1 MPMNKIYPSVFGALL
16 MLSLF
21 RIPAYATDA
30 LTPPASWSF
39 ATGLDGCSIINADPT
54 TSTFEH
60 GEWRKN
66 IAYSCSYGEVTDDY
80 LTLPALSLKSGHI
93 YEISYSAYASW
104 YRFDW
109 NPTLNWAIGK
119 SADNLDT
126 PLTEPKLFE
135 SSYDPE
141 ACSFTFSVAEDG
153 DYIIGAHLTADESQG
168 SGSFYISGISIDAGT
183 TGKAPSAPE
192 LVVTPAISNG
202 ALVMNLSLTMP
213 STLLD
218 GTPIE
223 GSMNYT
229 VSNKDGRFN
238 MTGTAGVSETV
249 TLTDAGCNAKG
260 ETYIAYV
267 TTGDGAGKETSI
279 NCTPVFDR
287 PAAPESVT
295 ASRDG
300 DAVSISWDAV
310 IKGENN
316 GLFIPSD
323 VVYTVQ
329 RSDRTIIANKIP
341 GTSVTDTPPM
351 PESGQA
357 AYYYTVTAYKDA
369 STYTGNSTDS
379 NELIVGNPYS
389 GQFTESFASGKTATG
404 VWSFGP
410 AEATSSA
417 WQSTTSNYSSPYC
430 NQAADNDGGFLLF
443 NPSYYDGTDYYSP
456 IIELPQAENPTLELS
471 IFAYTAA
478 PETALVKLYLV
489 QEGVSTPIEN
499 GELIFNAENDHWEN
513 LVLSLPATASDSPF
527 RILFEGIKPDGKS
540 YKAIIDAVRVYDLP
554 SCDASITGLIIPDKL
569 MPGDTASIPVTVAN
583 EGATPLTDVTLTLN
597 VAGETMTLPPFA
609 LPVRESESKVFQ
621 TYISPFMT
629 ASQCVISATVSAAG
643 DVKDSN
649 DTATITANI
658 GEHSLPVATAIS
670 ATHAEGG
677 AAITW
682 AAPEVDDTP
691 ASEEVT
697 ESFENWTI
705 GSTEPMN
712 GWIFIDADK
721 KEKNGLA
728 GINVDK
734 EFAFFV
740 AEKFST
746 SSASTIEAA
755 DGNNALVTTRNA
767 DYSATDSWLISPVF
781 DPTEPVSF
789 MATAFGFRGYDTAS
803 FEVGYLPA
811 DTTDASEFIKTQ
823 DISTNG
829 YDWEVVNLMFPDE
842 AARFVIHTADVQTN
856 AYAFDRFL
864 YHATPEIPVL
874 NAYNIWRNGV
884 HVASVS
890 PEITSYLDTEYD
902 KTINN
907 KYHISCIYEPSRE
920 TMDMNGLELNAW
932 DSSGIKESETDRD
945 IFTMI
950 GKELKSIKPLQIFNA
965 EGIFI
970 STLKPGDATELETGI
985 YIIKLQDKAIKLHVK

>member
-1 MPMNKIYPSVFGALL
+1 MNKIPPSVFGTLL
-16 MLSLF
+16 MLSLSSL
-21 RIPAYATDA
+21 PSYATDA

-39 ATGLDGCSIINADPT
+39 ATDLDGCSIINADPAS
-54 TSTFEH
+54 STFEH
-60 GEWRKN
+60 GGWRKN
-66 IAYSCSYGEVTDDY
+66 ISYYCSYGEITDEY
-80 LTLPALSLKSGHI
+80 LILPTLSLKSGHI

-109 NPTLNWAIGK
+109 NPTLSWAIGK
-119 SADNLDT
+119 SADNLGT
-126 PLTEPKLFE
+126 HLTEPKLFD

-141 ACSFTFSVAEDG
+141 SCSFTFTVAEDG
-153 DYIIGAHLTADESQG
+153 DYVIGAHLTADESQG

-202 ALVMNLSLTMP
+202 ALVMHLSLTMP

-218 GTPIE
+218 SSPID
-223 GSMNYT
+223 GSLNYT

-238 MTGTAGVSETV
+238 MTGTALPSETV
-249 TLTDAGCNAKG
+249 VLTDTGCDAQG

-267 TTGDGAGKETSI
+267 TTGDDVGKETSI

-287 PAAPESVT
+287 PAAPQNVI
-295 ASRDG
+295 ARQDG
-300 DAVSISWDAV
+300 DIVNISWDAV
-310 IKGENN
+310 TNGEND

-329 RSDRTIIANKIP
+329 RSDRTIIANKISDI
-341 GTSVTDTPPM
+341 SVTDTPPM

-357 AYYYTVTAYKDA
+357 SYFYTVTAYKDA
-369 STYTGNSTDS
+369 FTYTGNSADS

-389 GQFTESFASGKTATG
+389 GQFSESFASGKASTA

-410 AEATSSA
+410 DGATNSA

-430 NQAADNDGGFLLF
+430 SQAVDNDGGFLLF
-443 NPSYYDGTDYYSP
+443 NPSYYDGTDYYTP
-456 IIELPQAENPTLELS
+456 LIELTQAESPTLELS
-471 IFAYTAA
+471 IFAYSAA
-478 PETALVKLYLV
+478 PETGLVKLHIV
-489 QEGVSTPIEN
+489 QEGAITPIED
-499 GELIFNAENDHWEN
+499 GEICFYAENDHWEN
-513 LVLSLPATASDSPF
+513 LVLRLPATASDSPF
-527 RILFEGIKPDGKS
+527 RILLEGLKPDGKA
-540 YKAIIDAVRVYDLP
+540 YKAIIDAIRVYDQP
-554 SCDASITGLIIPDKL
+554 SCDASITDLTIPEKL
-569 MPGDTASIPVTVAN
+569 MPGDTASISVTVAN
-583 EGATPLTDVTLTLN
+583 EGATPLADVTLTLN
-597 VAGETMTLPPFA
+597 VAGETMTLPPFS
-609 LPVRESESKVFQ
+609 LSVRESESKVFQ
-621 TYISPFMT
+621 TYISPFMA
-629 ASQCVISATVSAAG
+629 ASECVISATVSAAG
-643 DVKDSN
+643 DVKGSN
-649 DTATITANI
+649 DTKTQTAYV
-658 GEHSLPVATAIS
+658 GEHQLPVATIVSAI
-670 ATHAEGG
+670 HADGG

-682 AAPEVDDTP
+682 NAPEIDVNP

-697 ESFENWTI
+697 ESFENWTV

-721 KEKNGLA
+721 KAKNGLA

-811 DTTDASEFIKTQ
+811 GTTDIADFIKTQ

-829 YDWEVVNLMFPDE
+829 YDWEGVNVMFPED
-842 AARFVIHTADVQTN
+842 ASRFVIHAADVQTN
-856 AYAFDRFL
+856 AFAFDRFV
-864 YHATPEIPVL
+864 YHATPDTPTL
-874 NAYNIWRNGV
+874 NAYNIWRNGELI
-884 HVASVS
+884 ASVEPS
-890 PEITSYLDTEYD
+890 CTSYIDTGYNKTTDNEY
-902 KTINN
+902 
-907 KYHISCIYEPSRE
+907 HMSCVYEPSRE
-920 TMDMNGLELNAW
+920 TMEKTGLVLKAW
-932 DSSGIKESETDRD
+932 DPSGIGELISEQDFLTIEGR
-945 IFTMI
+945 I
-950 GKELKSIKPLQIFNA
+950 LKSDRFIEIFNS
-965 EGIFI
+965 EGIYI
-970 STLKPGDATELETGI
+970 CSLQPDTAIELQSGI
-985 YIIKLQDKAIKLHVK
+985 YIIRLQGKALKIFI